1 MANLFDEAPEG
12 QPESF
17 VSGDYVT
24 WKRSDIV
31 SDYPTSDYSAQ
42 YIARGIDDNVNEFTI
57 TSTKQGTHFLFT
69 ANNSITGSIL
79 PADYAWQL
87 EIIRD
92 SDSARIVIDRGE
104 FKVKADLDTS
114 GIDSRSHSEI
124 MLAKIESLLSGK
136 ADSDVA
142 EYEIGGRSLK
152 KLSFSELVDARNY
165 YRAEVLREKQQSDV
179 KNGRKGPSTIQ
190 VRF

>member
-57 TSTKQGTHFLFT
+57 TSTKQGTHFLFAAT
-69 ANNSITGSIL
+69 NSITGSIL

-92 SDSARIVIDRGE
+92 SDSARVVIDRGV
-104 FKVKADLDTS
+104 FKVQADLDTS

-165 YRAEVLREKQQSDV
+165 YRAEVLREKQQNDV